1 MARRGD
7 EARIRSWSALSKT
20 SDTTHQ
26 AHRCGTGRG
35 EGPEPAG
42 EMINDPV
49 NYTFR
54 HLCLVLE
61 ERPGT
66 SVFCSTQT
74 LHRANREPLDRHAFP
89 AALLRP
95 ALKAAPIS
103 PLMTAIDPE
112 QLQPV
117 VEQRAARDHA
127 GTERHPE
134 AATRG

>member
-1 MARRGD
+1 MQGGKMRRRGEATRLGGEARWQCGKERWRGEVARQGGKERWRGKEAKLGD
-7 EARIRSWSALSKT
+7 EASIRSWSALSQM

-35 EGPEPAG
+35 EGPEPTG

-49 NYTFR
+49 NYAFR
-54 HLCLVLE
+54 HLHLVPK

-89 AALLRP
+89 AAIL
-95 ALKAAPIS
+95 
-103 PLMTAIDPE
+103 
-112 QLQPV
+112 
-117 VEQRAARDHA
+117 
-127 GTERHPE
+127 
-134 AATRG
+134 